1 MRPQELSALGMSA
14 LSQCTHR
21 QTRTVTWLYSRQL
34 GNLTSNTII
43 VALLSAKPVFRP
55 SAVGTDPLGW
65 LNERVGLNAKN
76 GWSLS
81 LEFCWLLLAGTSIG
95 CVVQSIGPSV
105 NRVSKIQCPPNQ
117 NNGLKDEQDTPGHS
131 CDVRASRSRQTQD
144 SRCTF
149 VVRDWLDA

>member
-21 QTRTVTWLYSRQL
+21 QTRTVTWLYSCQL

-65 LNERVGLNAKN
+65 LNERVGMNAKN

-81 LEFCWLLLAGTSIG
+81 LEFAGFCLLVHQLVAWSS
-95 CVVQSIGPSV
+95 QSVHP
-105 NRVSKIQCPPNQ
+105 
-117 NNGLKDEQDTPGHS
+117 
-131 CDVRASRSRQTQD
+131 
-144 SRCTF
+144 
-149 VVRDWLDA
+149 

>member
-1 MRPQELSALGMSA
+1 VRSARFRFVQCA
-14 LSQCTHR
+14 LSGARLKTSRFLLTTDLHG
-21 QTRTVTWLYSRQL
+21 SRQL

-81 LEFCWLLLAGTSIG
+81 LEFAGFCLLVHQLVAWPS
-95 CVVQSIGPSV
+95 QS
-105 NRVSKIQCPPNQ
+105 
-117 NNGLKDEQDTPGHS
+117 
-131 CDVRASRSRQTQD
+131 VRP
-144 SRCTF
+144 
-149 VVRDWLDA
+149 